1 MAALI
6 GVSIKPK
13 NSGGSTATVP
23 IDLLSQDGVPP
34 EQGDKVSFSAEATVQ
49 SVTGT
54 DATVKLDSINGEP
67 VAEEAA
73 ESPEEEASEGE
84 GNNTPGGGGGGGPTA
99 PASRA
104 ATAGL
109 GAALRKG
116 ARGRPMP
123 F

>member
-6 GVSIKPK
+6 GISVKPK
-13 NSGGSTATVP
+13 NGGATATVP
-23 IDLLSQDGVPP
+23 VNALAQDGVPP
-34 EQGDKVSFSAEATVQ
+34 EEGDKVSASIEGTVKSVDGNEATV
-49 SVTGT
+49 SI
-54 DATVKLDSINGEP
+54 DSINGEP

-73 ESPEEEASEGE
+73 ESPEEEASE
-84 GNNTPGGGGGGGPTA
+84 NTPGGGGAGAAAA
-99 PASRA
+99 PAGRA

>member
-6 GVSIKPK
+6 GISVKPK
-13 NSGGSTATVP
+13 NGGSTATVP
-23 IDLLSQDGVPP
+23 LDLLSQDGVPP
-34 EQGDKVSFSAEATVQ
+34 ETGDKVSFQAEATVK
-49 SVTGT
+49 SVTDT
-54 DATVKLDSINGEP
+54 DATLQLTSINGEP
-67 VAEEAA
+67 VAEEA
-73 ESPEEEASEGE
+73 GE
-84 GNNTPGGGGGGGPTA
+84 GPSDDESAEPDENTPPGGGGAGPTS
-99 PASRA
+99 PAAKA

>member
-6 GVSIKPK
+6 GISVKPK
-13 NSGGSTATVP
+13 AAGGSTATVP
-23 IDLLSQDGVPP
+23 LDLLSQDGVPP
-34 EQGDKVSFSAEATVQ
+34 ETGDKVSFQAEATVK
-49 SVTGT
+49 SVTDT
-54 DATVKLDSINGEP
+54 DATLSLTSINGEP
-67 VAEEAA
+67 VAEEA
-73 ESPEEEASEGE
+73 GE
-84 GNNTPGGGGGGGPTA
+84 GPSDDESAEPDENTPLPPGGGAATA
-99 PASRA
+99 PAGRA

>member
-6 GVSIKPK
+6 GISVKPK
-13 NSGGSTATVP
+13 NGGATATVP
-23 IDLLSQDGVPP
+23 VNSLAQDGVPP
-34 EQGDKVSFSAEATVQ
+34 EEGDKVSAQIEGTVKSVDGSEATV
-49 SVTGT
+49 SI
-54 DATVKLDSINGEP
+54 DSINGEP

-73 ESPEEEASEGE
+73 ESPEEEAGEGE
-84 GNNTPGGGGGGGPTA
+84 GNNTPGGGGGPTS
-99 PASRA
+99 PAAKA

>member
-6 GVSIKPK
+6 GISVKPK
-13 NSGGSTATVP
+13 NGGATATVP
-23 IDLLSQDGVPP
+23 VNSLAQDGVPP
-34 EQGDKVSFSAEATVQ
+34 EEGDKISAQIDGTVK
-49 SVTGT
+49 SVDGN
-54 DATVKLDSINGEP
+54 DATVSIDAINGEP

-73 ESPEEEASEGE
+73 ESPEEEAGEGE
-84 GNNTPGGGGGGGPTA
+84 GDNTSAAPTS

-104 ATAGL
+104 STAGL

-116 ARGRPMP
+116 AKGRPMP

>member
-6 GVSIKPK
+6 GISVKPK
-13 NSGGSTATVP
+13 NGGATATVP
-23 IDLLSQDGVPP
+23 VNSLAQDGVPP
-34 EQGDKVSFSAEATVQ
+34 EEGDKISAQIEGTVKSVDGNEATV
-49 SVTGT
+49 SI
-54 DATVKLDSINGEP
+54 DSINGEP
-67 VAEEAA
+67 VAEEAG

-84 GNNTPGGGGGGGPTA
+84 GNNTPGGGAGGGGPTA